1 MNIEKIVLPE
11 SDLNT
16 TETVL
21 PIPFDDVAVYT
32 RSEGIRNYLF
42 PCQRMVVDIIP
53 YKLIESN
60 ATRMREISGGHTL
73 VYSDVNDNNKDISG
87 ILSFGTLIR
96 TQKLP
101 FVYGINM
108 YGTDKVSIRKH
119 IFRHLLALKKCT
131 YGSIFIMFF
140 LPETF
145 PQNVLNEICLE
156 LEMNRVNYNGTEYPE
171 WNFQTLFLIEAP
183 LP

>member
-1 MNIEKIVLPE
+1 MNIENIVLPE
-11 SDLNT
+11 SDLDA

-21 PIPFDDVAVYT
+21 PIPFEDVALYT
-32 RSEGIRNYLF
+32 LSEDTRNYLF
-42 PCQRMVVDIIP
+42 PCRRMVVDIVP

-60 ATRMREISGGHTL
+60 ATRMKEISGYHTIA
-73 VYSDVNDNNKDISG
+73 YSDVSDNNKGTSG

-101 FVYGINM
+101 FVYGIDM

-140 LPETF
+140 SSRNIPSE
-145 PQNVLNEICLE
+145 
-156 LEMNRVNYNGTEYPE
+156 RS
-171 WNFQTLFLIEAP
+171 
-183 LP
+183 